1 MLRKLLKH
9 EFRATG
15 RIMLPLFGI
24 LLLVSVGANFSS
36 RGMLNSDSSLLRTLG
51 TIFIMLFIVGI
62 FAVGIISFVLM
73 ISRFY
78 KNLLQ
83 DEGYVMMTLP
93 VCVHQQIWSKLI
105 VSTVWFAATVVVIG
119 LSCCIMAFDIRF
131 VGDLWH
137 GFLNLLDYAVRINHL
152 DLVANGAAFAVEL
165 LLLCVLGSFG
175 LCLRF
180 YSAMSIGFSFP
191 NHKGL
196 LSVTFYNCSPDSGRP
211 RHGTGERFLVPPAS
225 AGLGAQR
232 FRCGRYASGY
242 VVPDRS
248 GTYLLCRF
256 LFLNGLLLAKT
267 PESGVNYDSRCSGG
281 HTPGQFL
288 CKGDLMAFWE
298 TVLGKYI
305 MTMAIAAVPVV
316 ELRGAI
322 PAGIAAGLDPWLACG
337 AAIFGNLLPVP
348 FIILLV
354 RQVFDR
360 LRKHAFF
367 APKIDALER
376 RAHLKGRLVRKYR
389 LLGLMLFVA
398 IPLPGTGAWTGA
410 LIAAFLNIRL
420 RHALPAITLGLL
432 IAGSL
437 VTLMT
442 LGLIHLL

>member
-1 MLRKLLKH
+1 MEKSIKICS
-9 EFRATG
+9 G
-15 RIMLPLFGI
+15 SIPLPQKFPGKRNAAL
-24 LLLVSVGANFSS
+24 SYGA
-36 RGMLNSDSSLLRTLG
+36 DY
-51 TIFIMLFIVGI
+51 
-62 FAVGIISFVLM
+62 GIILYHK
-73 ISRFY
+73 I
-78 KNLLQ
+78 
-83 DEGYVMMTLP
+83 TLP
-93 VCVHQQIWSKLI
+93 VYGSGNLVRKHMKHGLI
-105 VSTVWFAATVVVIG
+105 V
-119 LSCCIMAFDIRF
+119 
-131 VGDLWH
+131 
-137 GFLNLLDYAVRINHL
+137 
-152 DLVANGAAFAVEL
+152 
-165 LLLCVLGSFG
+165 
-175 LCLRF
+175 
-180 YSAMSIGFSFP
+180 
-191 NHKGL
+191 
-196 LSVTFYNCSPDSGRP
+196 
-211 RHGTGERFLVPPAS
+211 FLVS
-225 AGLGAQR
+225 M
-232 FRCGRYASGY
+232 
-242 VVPDRS
+242 VP
-248 GTYLLCRF
+248 L
-256 LFLNGLLLAKT
+256 
-267 PESGVNYDSRCSGG
+267 
-281 HTPGQFL
+281 
-288 CKGDLMAFWE
+288 
-298 TVLGKYI
+298 I
-305 MTMAIAAVPVV
+305 

>member
-1 MLRKLLKH
+1 
-9 EFRATG
+9 
-15 RIMLPLFGI
+15 
-24 LLLVSVGANFSS
+24 
-36 RGMLNSDSSLLRTLG
+36 
-51 TIFIMLFIVGI
+51 
-62 FAVGIISFVLM
+62 
-73 ISRFY
+73 
-78 KNLLQ
+78 
-83 DEGYVMMTLP
+83 
-93 VCVHQQIWSKLI
+93 
-105 VSTVWFAATVVVIG
+105 
-119 LSCCIMAFDIRF
+119 
-131 VGDLWH
+131 
-137 GFLNLLDYAVRINHL
+137 
-152 DLVANGAAFAVEL
+152 
-165 LLLCVLGSFG
+165 
-175 LCLRF
+175 
-180 YSAMSIGFSFP
+180 
-191 NHKGL
+191 
-196 LSVTFYNCSPDSGRP
+196 
-211 RHGTGERFLVPPAS
+211 
-225 AGLGAQR
+225 
-232 FRCGRYASGY
+232 
-242 VVPDRS
+242 
-248 GTYLLCRF
+248 
-256 LFLNGLLLAKT
+256 
-267 PESGVNYDSRCSGG
+267 
-281 HTPGQFL
+281 
-288 CKGDLMAFWE
+288 MAFWE

-360 LRKHAFF
+360 LRE
-367 APKIDALER
+367 IDALER